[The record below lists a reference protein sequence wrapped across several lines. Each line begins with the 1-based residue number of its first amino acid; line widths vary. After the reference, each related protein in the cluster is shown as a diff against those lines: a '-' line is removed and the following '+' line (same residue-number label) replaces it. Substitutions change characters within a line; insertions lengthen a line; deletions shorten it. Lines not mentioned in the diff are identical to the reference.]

1 MNKDTSV
8 DNEYSEPEYKR
19 LSRVEALEIFSE
31 KELMPRVN
39 SPWQIV
45 KLQCV
50 LTFAFT
56 IIAILWSFYFYTKGL
71 VLSVVLGG
79 ALGVIP
85 SSVFIIRASAVK
97 KSNLVSA
104 KRFISSWVYAEVIK
118 ITLTLTII
126 IFVIRLFPNLHWLSF
141 LGMYLVTLQSYWLI
155 GFIKIKNK

>member
-8 DNEYSEPEYKR
+8 DDEHSEPEYKR

-31 KELMPRVN
+31 KELTPRVN
-39 SPWQIV
+39 SPWEIV

-50 LTFAFT
+50 LTFAIT

-85 SSVFIIRASAVK
+85 SSVFIIRIQSVK
-97 KSNLVSA
+97 KSLNA
-104 KRFISSWVYAEVIK
+104 KKFISSWMFAEVIK

-126 IFVIRLFPNLHWLSF
+126 IFVVRLFPNLNWVCF
-141 LGMYLVTLQSYWLI
+141 LGMFVITLQSYWLV
-155 GFIKIKNK
+155 GFKKK

>member
-8 DNEYSEPEYKR
+8 DDEHSEPEYKI

-31 KELMPRVN
+31 KELTPRVN
-39 SPWQIV
+39 SPWEIV

-50 LTFAFT
+50 LTFAIT

-85 SSVFIIRASAVK
+85 SSVFIIRVSGVK

-141 LGMYLVTLQSYWLI
+141 LGMYLITLQSYWLI

>member
-8 DNEYSEPEYKR
+8 DDEYSEPEYKR
-19 LSRVEALEIFSE
+19 LSQAEALEIFSE
-31 KELMPRVN
+31 KELTPRVK

-56 IIAILWSFYFYTKGL
+56 ILATLWSFYFYTKGL

-85 SSVFIIRASAVK
+85 SSVFIIRVSAVK
-97 KSNLVSA
+97 KSHLVSA
-104 KRFISSWVYAEVIK
+104 KKFISSWVYAEVIK
-118 ITLTLTII
+118 ITLSLTII

-141 LGMYLVTLQSYWLI
+141 LGMYLITLQSYWLI